1 MTGGC
6 ADRSVIVNV
15 KRALRYPGY
24 DVSARPPVNDVAILV
39 LESPVRFSRYIQP
52 VCLPTSPIE
61 NEDIFGRET
70 ELMIT
75 GWGNTKSPSYYRST
89 FKAANVLQ
97 FLKVK
102 AISQEECSQIW
113 RKYSTSYS
121 IFKHTNSYTCLQATD
136 T

>member
-6 ADRSVIVNV
+6 ADKVTIVNV
-15 KRALRYPGY
+15 ETALVYPGY
-24 DVSARPPVNDVAILV
+24 DVRARPPANDVAILV
-39 LESPVRFSRYIQP
+39 LDTRVTFSRYIRP
-52 VCLPTSPIE
+52 VCLPASSVA
-61 NEDIFGRET
+61 NEDIFGPDT

-102 AISQEECSQIW
+102 ATSQDECSQIW
-113 RKYSTSYS
+113 RKYSKSMHNASKFT
-121 IFKHTNSYTCLQATD
+121 
-136 T
+136 